1 MKVKVGD
8 NVKVIAGKDKG
19 KTGRVIKTLKKDN
32 KVVVEGINIIKK
44 HVKPNRMNEV
54 GSIQE
59 MEAPIHVSNVKV
71 EAEENLI
78 NEYQVNLSLPLSK
91 AITITGPVSR
101 FSKKVGCDDFKSLK
115 TLVMSQIQYNGS
127 VAVDKMTQ
135 TLKKSEIA
143 SYCLA

>member
-59 MEAPIHVSNVKV
+59 REAPIHVSNVKV
-71 EAEENLI
+71 EVEE
-78 NEYQVNLSLPLSK
+78 K
-91 AITITGPVSR
+91 AT
-101 FSKKVGCDDFKSLK
+101 KK
-115 TLVMSQIQYNGS
+115 T
-127 VAVDKMTQ
+127 T
-135 TLKKSEIA
+135 KKSEKKA
-143 SYCLA
+143 S